1 MQETT
6 PATWTR
12 ATNWRQGH
20 VLPMEAAHEL
30 GLMHSEAPD
39 DTCVVV
45 ISHDCDL
52 ANDIDIEPEV
62 ELIPGRILPEANGNF
77 LGGKSPRTLHLRML
91 RDNTTVVVELLN
103 TAKRTALKTAL
114 AQWQP
119 DGAYSLPPREWVT
132 LQGWLASRY
141 RRAAFAN
148 NLVARMKATGAE
160 TALANALKKHGS
172 LVAAVYFRVEGG
184 PQIERA
190 PGDPYEIT
198 IVLMFDPGNDAEASS
213 QAANTLAEQ
222 LARTLRAKFDG
233 QADMRLRDCI
243 PISEDDVTV
252 RMVKSLSQWR
262 LEYMT
267 HRAAQEQ
274 PGPPD
279 AP

>member
-1 MQETT
+1 MQEPP

-12 ATNWRQGH
+12 ATTWRQGH
-20 VLPMEAAHEL
+20 VLPMEAAQEL
-30 GLMHSEAPD
+30 GLTHPDAPES
-39 DTCVVV
+39 TCVVV

-52 ANDIDIEPEV
+52 ANAIDTEPAV

-77 LGGKSPRTLHLRML
+77 LGGKSPRTLHLRMH
-91 RDNTTVVVELLN
+91 RNNTAIFVELLN
-103 TAKRTALKTAL
+103 TAKGTALKSAM

-119 DGAYSLPPREWVT
+119 DGAYSLNPRELVT

-148 NLVARMKATGAE
+148 NLVERMKATGAE
-160 TALANALKKHGS
+160 AALANALKRQGS
-172 LVAAVYFRVEGG
+172 LVSAVYFRVEGG

-190 PGDPYEIT
+190 PGEPYEFT
-198 IVLMFDPGNDAEASS
+198 IVLMFDPGDDAEASS
-213 QAANTLAEQ
+213 EAAGILAEH
-222 LARTLRAKFDG
+222 LAVTLRRKFDG
-233 QADMRLRDCI
+233 HADMRLRDCI
-243 PISEDDVTV
+243 PISEDEITV

-267 HRAAQEQ
+267 HRATEEQ